1 MRQYF
6 WLLFRAHVSKLN
18 MVLQIFNVV
27 EFLLSNEDESAF
39 DADLTESLLVVGF
52 QMGLQ
57 SFLIVELMILLRA
70 IVDYAC

>member
-27 EFLLSNEDESAF
+27 EFLLSNEDEPAF

-57 SFLIVELMILLRA
+57 SFLIVELVI
-70 IVDYAC
+70 